1 MGIDSPMEEIIDR
14 KRNKEAKARKK
25 YSVLY
30 VDDEETNLRVFKSN
44 FRRFFNVL
52 TAVSPLE
59 AIDILKENEIQVIIT
74 DQRMPEM
81 TGTEFLEKI
90 LPDYPEVIKI
100 ILTGFTDIE
109 AIKDGINRCGIY
121 KYITK
126 PWNFDEM
133 KAVLDRA
140 LETYQEAIDS
150 QEHVSD
156 LEETNVE
163 LERRVA
169 ERTQELNEI
178 NERLINSIRY
188 AGQLQLSMLPSE
200 RYLERIFDDHFII
213 YKTRYFFSEEFI
225 WTTSLNFR
233 TEDYT
238 AVCTLEF
245 DGKGIV
251 GSLKTLIA
259 DSILTELIQDRK
271 IYHPADIIKYLKEE
285 LDAAGSNEL
294 QCDLK
299 VGVSIIDN
307 NQGTL
312 QFSGLNQDMIVFEE
326 GGIEVIEGEPEKNI
340 DSLNATKI
348 DINGDKTVYMF
359 TNGFFNQANTDGV
372 KFSREKFEELL
383 KSVQNKSMEEQCT
396 FLEDTIEDWVGEGGF
411 SDDITIIGFRMDF

>member
-1 MGIDSPMEEIIDR
+1 MEETID
-14 KRNKEAKARKK
+14 KKTSKADKLVKK

-44 FRRFFNVL
+44 FRRFFNVI
-52 TAVSPLE
+52 TAVNPVE
-59 AIDILKENEIQVIIT
+59 AIDILKENDIQVIIT

-90 LPDYPEVIKI
+90 LPDYPNVIKI

-140 LETYQEAIDS
+140 LETYQETIDS
-150 QEHVSD
+150 QDHMHD
-156 LEETNVE
+156 LEETNIE

-169 ERTQELNEI
+169 ERTQELNDI

-200 RYLERIFDDHFII
+200 KYLERIFDEHFII

-271 IYHPADIIKYLKEE
+271 VYHPADIIKYLKEE
-285 LDAAGSNEL
+285 VDAAGSNEL
-294 QCDLK
+294 QCGLK
-299 VGVSIIDN
+299 VGVSVIDN
-307 NQGTL
+307 NEGTL
-312 QFSGLNQDMIVFEE
+312 QFSGLNQDMIVFEN
-326 GGIEVIEGEPEKNI
+326 GNLRVLEGEPEKKL
-340 DSLNATKI
+340 DSLTAHKI
-348 DINGDKTVYMF
+348 ELEDDTTMYMF
-359 TNGFFNQANTDGV
+359 TNGFFNQQNIDGV

-383 KSVQNKSMEEQCT
+383 KSVQKKSLEEQCK
-396 FLEDTIEDWVGEGGF
+396 FLTTTVEDWTGEGGL
-411 SDDITIIGFRMDF
+411 SDDISVIGFRLEI

>member
-1 MGIDSPMEEIIDR
+1 MEEIIHRISDVDR
-14 KRNKEAKARKK
+14 KAKKK

-44 FRRFFNVL
+44 FRRFFNVH
-52 TAVSPLE
+52 TAVSPLD
-59 AIDILKENEIQVIIT
+59 AIDMLKENEIQVIIT

-90 LPDYPEVIKI
+90 LPDYPNVIKI

-140 LETYQEAIDS
+140 LETYQETIDS
-150 QEHVSD
+150 QEHVHD

-200 RYLERIFDDHFII
+200 RYLERIFDEHFII
-213 YKTRYFFSEEFI
+213 YKTKYFFSEEFI

-238 AVCTLEF
+238 AICTLEF

-285 LDAAGSNEL
+285 IDAAGSNEL

-299 VGVSIIDN
+299 VGVSMIDN
-307 NQGTL
+307 NTGTL
-312 QFSGLNQDMIVFEE
+312 QFSGLNQDMIVFEN
-326 GGIEVIEGEPEKNI
+326 GKIMVIEGEPEKNL
-340 DSLNATKI
+340 DTLHATKFEV
-348 DINGDKTVYMF
+348 NGNTTMYMF
-359 TNGFFNQANTDGV
+359 TNGFFNQMNMDGV

-383 KSVQNKSMEEQCT
+383 KSVQGKSLDDQCK
-396 FLEDTIEDWVGEGGF
+396 FLTETIEDWVGQGGL
-411 SDDITIIGFRMDF
+411 SDDISVIGFRLDF